1 MLRILRQRAASELF
15 EWLGLE
21 QIPKGY
27 WTLLDRM
34 GDPSRALIAF
44 ISNNRFDSTLVRKRD
59 PTELTAF
66 RNFVRFVCH
75 VEEATDLVSERQ
87 RILLDRYMYYGEHAN
102 ARNLVE
108 SFVAVN
114 EAVELFERSPGQYR
128 FAAFAMHARRVATL
142 RENAPRLDLQ
152 EAKALLG
159 ISRGFAHVTRR
170 FRSAADRSARVVAAV
185 RERWG
190 TLSQDDRT
198 VCAALL
204 ARLVQIEHALRDDAD
219 CDVREEVDD
228 FERHAGRL
236 AALADEFRK
245 RARDAVARHAA
256 AEHRRREEQARREEA
271 RRQQEQRTAGNEG
284 RARPDL
290 DGREVRGLSR
300 DELLSI
306 FGFPPGAAPG
316 LSVLRRAF
324 IREANGT
331 LPVPGQPDYRE
342 RNDRYRFLK
351 ESYERLKIGFG

>member
-1 MLRILRQRAASELF
+1 
-15 EWLGLE
+15 
-21 QIPKGY
+21 
-27 WTLLDRM
+27 M

-44 ISNNRFDSTLVRKRD
+44 ISNSRFDSTLVRKRD

-114 EAVELFERSPGQYR
+114 EAVELFEQSPGQYR
-128 FAAFAMHARRVATL
+128 FAAFAMHVRRVATL
-142 RENAPRLDLQ
+142 RETAPRLDLQ
-152 EAKALLG
+152 KAKALLG
-159 ISRGFAHVTRR
+159 ISRGFAHETRR
-170 FRSAADRSARVVAAV
+170 FRNAADRSARVAAAV
-185 RERWG
+185 REQWG

-236 AALADEFRK
+236 AALADEFGK
-245 RARDAVARHAA
+245 RACDAAARHAA
-256 AEHRRREEQARREEA
+256 AEHQRREEQARREEA
-271 RRQQEQRTAGNEG
+271 YRQQEERTAENEAC
-284 RARPDL
+284 ARPDL

-324 IREANGT
+324 IREANRT

-342 RNDRYRFLK
+342 RNDRYRLLK